1 MKDILIGEN
10 LVIHTTNEWD
20 PLKRVILGTAKN
32 MNWPFR
38 PGEYSHIPFPPGP
51 IDKKILEE
59 SEIALDGFQS
69 VLEDLGVEVLRP
81 VDQDYTKLNGF
92 GAYSTRDCI
101 LVVGNKVIFTP
112 TRFKQRRVEWNALR
126 SHIDVDI
133 IQPPITSVHSG
144 ELDPIFFDA
153 ANVIRCNDDLLY
165 LVSATGNMKG
175 AKWLEKVLPDH
186 NIHPIQNLYSGAHL
200 DSTIVP
206 LREGLVMLNAGRAN
220 KTHIPKFM
228 RSWDKIWIQ
237 DEDIGEIEE
246 DQHPHNQA
254 TKWIMMNALSIDP
267 NTIILNSYQKTIRKK
282 LARYNIEVVPVDLP
296 HTRYLQGGHH
306 CVTLDLLRE

>member
-1 MKDILIGEN
+1 
-10 LVIHTTNEWD
+10 VIYTTNEWD
-20 PLKRVILGTAKN
+20 PLKRVILGTTKN

-38 PGEYSHIPFPPGP
+38 DKEYSDIPFPHGP

-59 SEIALDGFQS
+59 SEIALEGFQS

-81 VDQDYTKLNGF
+81 IDQDYTKHHGF
-92 GAYSTRDCI
+92 GAYSTRDCV

-126 SHIDVDI
+126 PHIDVDI
-133 IQPPITSVHSG
+133 IEPPITSVHSG
-144 ELDPIFFDA
+144 EPDPIFFDA

-165 LVSATGNMKG
+165 LVSSTGNMKG
-175 AKWLEKVLPDH
+175 AEWLERVLPDH

-206 LREGLVMLNAGRAN
+206 LREGLVMLNAFRAN
-220 KTHIPKFM
+220 RTSIIPKFM
-228 RSWDKIWIQ
+228 RRWDKIWIH
-237 DEDIGEIEE
+237 DEDIVEIKE
-246 DQHPHNQA
+246 DQHPHNQS

-267 NTIILNSYQKTIRKK
+267 NTIILNSYQKAIRKK
-282 LARYNIEVVPVDLP
+282 LAQYNIEVVPVDLP
-296 HTRYLQGGHH
+296 HTRYLQGGPH
-306 CVTLDLLRE
+306 CVTLDLLRT